1 MEMYAKIYGIA
12 YAYGPE
18 LYWIMEIALIV
29 KQNNQNR

>member
-12 YAYGPE
+12 YWPE

-29 KQNNQNR
+29 KPTNQNR